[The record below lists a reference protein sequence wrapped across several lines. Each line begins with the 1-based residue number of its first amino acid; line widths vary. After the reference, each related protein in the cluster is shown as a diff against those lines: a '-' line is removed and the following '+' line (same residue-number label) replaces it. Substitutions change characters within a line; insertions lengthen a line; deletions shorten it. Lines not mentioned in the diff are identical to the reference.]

1 MVETEM
7 VALLREIRDRQAESL
22 ALQREQF
29 ALYRQQ
35 WERAERINAKAEAV
49 QARSLQMVG
58 TARGLLGAVGV
69 VLVLLVGLMLWR
81 HL

>member
-1 MVETEM
+1 MAESET
-7 VALLREIRDRQAESL
+7 VALLREIRDRQAEAL

-35 WERAERINAKAEAV
+35 WERAERINVKAEAV
-49 QARSLQMVG
+49 QSRSLQMVG
-58 TARGLLGAVGV
+58 TAKVLLGAVGV

-81 HL
+81 YL